1 MTCRCGGG
9 SNREPEPHVTLL
21 SQIDS
26 TARDNVDAGSSRAE
40 QLLKADVLGEK
51 GLRLNDA
58 SYSEERSLSR
68 KEAGMGDALCGAAL
82 AYAQRGWP
90 VLPIKPRSKVPVGNL
105 VPHGARDATTDP
117 RVIRS
122 WWDKLPAANVGI
134 ATGIAFDA
142 LDLDG
147 ELGQATINNAI
158 PPDAPTLSGPTVQTG
173 GGGLHCYWQPTGL
186 GNRARFLPNC
196 DWRGV
201 GGYVVAPPSRHE
213 SGTVYRWKWGENETQ
228 FGFRCRLAP
237 VPDWLLELL
246 TKPMSRFPTT
256 LIAWGGSQRNG
267 HYGQHALE
275 AEVGRVLLAPEG
287 QRNDQLNRSSFA
299 LGGLVGGGVLC
310 VDDVVE
316 GLLTAALRTGLPVAE
331 ARRTI
336 ASGLGSGAM
345 HPRSVK

>member
-1 MTCRCGGG
+1 MVVLTPPRG
-9 SNREPEPHVTLL
+9 TL
-21 SQIDS
+21 
-26 TARDNVDAGSSRAE
+26 
-40 QLLKADVLGEK
+40 
-51 GLRLNDA
+51 
-58 SYSEERSLSR
+58 
-68 KEAGMGDALCGAAL
+68 
-82 AYAQRGWP
+82 P
-90 VLPIKPRSKVPVGNL
+90 
-105 VPHGARDATTDP
+105 
-117 RVIRS
+117 
-122 WWDKLPAANVGI
+122 WWDRLPAANVGI

-147 ELGQATINNAI
+147 ELGQAIITKAI
-158 PPDAPTLSGPTVQTG
+158 PSGARTLSGPTAQTG

-213 SGTVYRWKWGENETQ
+213 SGAVYRWKCGENDTQ
-228 FGFRCRLAP
+228 FGFRSPLAP

-256 LIAWGGSQRNG
+256 LITGRGTQRNG
-267 HYGQHALE
+267 HYGQRALE

-299 LGGLVGGGVLC
+299 LGSLVGGGVLC

-316 GLLTAALRTGLPVAE
+316 GLLTAALRTGLRVAE

-336 ASGLGSGAM
+336 ASGLGSGAG